1 MVNHAPL
8 LFLLAAGVH
17 AGFQLT
23 VTALVYPALSRVPA
37 QRWEQEHARHSRAIV
52 PLVGVVYLLLAGS
65 VSWLLIT
72 DRTGST
78 YLGAGVA
85 AAIAAVTAFGAAPI
99 HGGLTA
105 RDDAAVRRL
114 LRVDYV
120 RAVLGVLLVL
130 IALSAVL

>member
-37 QRWEQEHARHSRAIV
+37 ERWEHEHARHSRAIV
-52 PLVGVVYLLLAGS
+52 PLVGVVYVLLAGS
-65 VSWLLIT
+65 ISWLLIT

-78 YLGAGVA
+78 YAGAVVA
-85 AAIAAVTAFGAAPI
+85 AAIAAVTVFGAAPI
-99 HGGLTA
+99 HGRLTS
-105 RDDAAVRRL
+105 RDDDVIRRL
-114 LRVDYV
+114 LRIDQV
-120 RAVLGVLLVL
+120 RALLAVVLVGV
-130 IALSAVL
+130 ALSAVL